1 MTISQLS
8 VFIENKQGALARLTA
23 VLAAENIDIRAM
35 SLAETQNFG
44 VLRLIVNDTDKA
56 RTALEKNNIV
66 FHITQVIA
74 VSVDDKPG
82 GLAKIL
88 SILAEKNI
96 DIMYMY
102 AFLAVSGSCATVVL
116 RIQSQNRAA
125 AVSALTA
132 TGIRILNEEDAS
144 RL

>member
-132 TGIRILNEEDAS
+132 AGIRILNEEDAS

>member
-56 RTALEKNNIV
+56 RTALEMNNIV

-132 TGIRILNEEDAS
+132 AGIRILNEEDAS